1 MGQRAFRAMLV
12 YECMSY
18 ALRGFVIGLILAALA
33 GFGMFVV
40 MQASFVGMDFLDLI
54 PWQQIGLAA
63 LLVLFVIVI
72 SVRFALRR
80 SRSENIVES
89 LRADAL

>member
-1 MGQRAFRAMLV
+1 
-12 YECMSY
+12 MSY

-40 MQASFVGMDFLDLI
+40 MQSSFVGMDFLGLI